1 MKKGS
6 MRKLKVS
13 HLKKNKS
20 RSSTMKKLR
29 QLQKIITNPSYDDQ
43 EETNYNN
50 LGSLYQNTANHI
62 FLLQAKLNALKTL
75 SALFGV

>member
-29 QLQKIITNPSYDDQ
+29 QLQKITNPSYDDQ